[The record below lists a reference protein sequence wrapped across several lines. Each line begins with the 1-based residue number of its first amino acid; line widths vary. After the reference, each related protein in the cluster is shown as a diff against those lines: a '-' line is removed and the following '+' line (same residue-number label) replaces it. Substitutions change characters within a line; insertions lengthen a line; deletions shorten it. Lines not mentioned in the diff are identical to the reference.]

1 MTSKR
6 DLNFYK
12 GLHILA
18 KNHSLTLNLINNV
31 IFREFILTQIF
42 QYVKVNQYQVTPLK
56 KSNNQVELAQE
67 KPFYN
72 PFMWGYTKVIE
83 LKLEIAKGNPFD
95 LKFYELRK
103 LNLDGSISQA

>member
-6 DLNFYK
+6 GLNFYK
-12 GLHILA
+12 GLHIWA
-18 KNHSLTLNLINNV
+18 KNHLLALNFINNV
-31 IFREFILTQIF
+31 IFREFILTHFF
-42 QYVKVNQYQVTPLK
+42 QYVKVNQYQVTRLRM
-56 KSNNQVELAQE
+56 SNNQVKLAQE

-83 LKLEIAKGNPFD
+83 LKLEIVKGSPFD
-95 LKFYELRK
+95 LKFYGLRK